1 MPAPKN
7 PDWLN
12 SVHIEGISLADLA
25 RTLPAM
31 LGTANAERLN
41 FIVRP
46 FGADVTLMQLDDLDR
61 EKLARVAPA
70 MFLSIETSPGNFQAW
85 LAMAG
90 EEDKDFTRRVKRGT
104 DADINASGAPRIAG
118 SLNLKPA
125 YAPNQ
130 PRVAIRQ
137 IQLGRK
143 TDARRARAAWR
154 GRGA

>member
-70 MFLSIETSPGNFQAW
+70 MFLSIETSPENFQAW

-125 YAPNQ
+125 YAPNH